1 MTLCVIILFRALPLL
16 TIACRCNLS
25 QNSHFE
31 KLSIFRK
38 PLPFPSIVPGS
49 SSSPSSFPISP
60 KLTQARAQLQRCNTL
75 CLAKLMQAIQDAMM
89 GSEVKQAVSRHSHL
103 IVKSVRV
110 STTEPTAQSAD
121 DVVEPPVGRQPSPPS
136 YSRPSSCPPSGP
148 PPPSQPLIT
157 PAGWKY
163 TRQLRQPLVRLPK
176 TAPYIRCGHFADAGS
191 ERWRW
196 CCRSTCDR
204 SGRCLNTEHSM

>member
-49 SSSPSSFPISP
+49 TSSPSSFPISP

-75 CLAKLMQAIQDAMM
+75 CLAKLMQAIQDAMI

-136 YSRPSSCPPSGP
+136 YSRPSSVLLPTKWPPATLTASDHPCRLEIYSAALPTFGPTAKDCPLYPVR
-148 PPPSQPLIT
+148 PLC
-157 PAGWKY
+157 
-163 TRQLRQPLVRLPK
+163 RCRVRKVEMVLSL
-176 TAPYIRCGHFADAGS
+176 H
-191 ERWRW
+191 
-196 CCRSTCDR
+196 
-204 SGRCLNTEHSM
+204 M